1 MASSPKIDISSALA
15 ESAGSTRRALPPAP
29 APSPVSAEPPPSPK
43 AKTRDGLVS
52 VQVYVP
58 KPVRAQLHIMRA
70 EQDRPVE
77 DLLVEALNDFFD
89 KYGKPAIATRKL

>member
-1 MASSPKIDISSALA
+1 MASSPKIDISAALA
-15 ESAGSTRRALPPAP
+15 ESAGSTRRAVNLPQ
-29 APSPVSAEPPPSPK
+29 PSPTPDTPVAAPPRP
-43 AKTRDGLVS
+43 KTRDGLVS

-77 DLLVEALNDFFD
+77 DLLVEALNDFFE